1 MEDWNS
7 GVRNEVSA
15 EELAKGGRM
24 SRESAAR
31 RSHTTAWASASL
43 ALAGCLWG
51 TGFLFG
57 KIAFREM
64 TVAENVFFRFFFG
77 CVILVPM
84 MARKWKTFTRTDFWW
99 LVAGAVVGVPVQ
111 FLMQFKGLQLTTV
124 SHAALIVG
132 TMPVLIAVSSTLF
145 LHERL
150 KKTEWIVLL
159 LSPVGVLAIAFSAGR
174 STQAAGPTVLGDLL
188 VLLSMSAAAVSILI
202 MKHLMANYDS
212 LQITVW
218 TLNIGSAL
226 LFVGIEC
233 FDPVRFH
240 FSPAVWSAAASQG
253 LLATAAAYLAWNWG
267 LERIPA
273 SRAGVF
279 LNLEPLIGTLLGVVL
294 LNERL
299 GAAAIL
305 GGALILG
312 PAIYFSRK
320 KE

>member
-1 MEDWNS
+1 M
-7 GVRNEVSA
+7 RNEVSP
-15 EELAKGGRM
+15 EEFAAGSCV
-24 SRESAAR
+24 SRESTAR

-77 CVILVPM
+77 SMILVPI
-84 MARKWKTFTRTDFWW
+84 MAARWKTFARPALWW
-99 LVAGAVVGVPVQ
+99 LVAAAVVGVPVQ
-111 FLMQFKGLQLTTV
+111 FLMQFRGLQLTTV

-132 TMPVLIAVSSTLF
+132 TLPVLIALSSSLF
-145 LHERL
+145 LRERL
-150 KKTEWIVLL
+150 STTDWFVLL
-159 LSPVGVLAIAFSAGR
+159 LSPAGVLAIAFSAGR
-174 STQAAGPTVLGDLL
+174 SSQVAGPTVLGDVL
-188 VLLSMSAAAVSILI
+188 VLFSMCAAAVSILI
-202 MKHLMANYDS
+202 TKHLMGKYDS

-218 TLNIGSAL
+218 MLNIGSAL

-233 FDPVRFH
+233 FAPVRFH
-240 FSPAVWSAAASQG
+240 FSSAVWGAAASQG

-299 GAAAIL
+299 GTAAIL
-305 GGALILG
+305 GGVLILG
-312 PAIYFSRK
+312 PAVYFSRK